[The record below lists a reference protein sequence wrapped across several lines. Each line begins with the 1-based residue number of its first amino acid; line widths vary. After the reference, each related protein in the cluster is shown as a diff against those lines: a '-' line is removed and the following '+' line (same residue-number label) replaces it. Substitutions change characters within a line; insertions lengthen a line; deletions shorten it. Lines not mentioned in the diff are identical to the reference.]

1 MYYWEYSQNLLI
13 CQINKREAQTGR
25 SLLNKVK
32 INTGPSLSLI
42 RNHIVFLYS
51 RGKATLLT

>member
-25 SLLNKVK
+25 SLLNKDK
-32 INTGPSLSLI
+32 NK
-42 RNHIVFLYS
+42 YW
-51 RGKATLLT
+51 A